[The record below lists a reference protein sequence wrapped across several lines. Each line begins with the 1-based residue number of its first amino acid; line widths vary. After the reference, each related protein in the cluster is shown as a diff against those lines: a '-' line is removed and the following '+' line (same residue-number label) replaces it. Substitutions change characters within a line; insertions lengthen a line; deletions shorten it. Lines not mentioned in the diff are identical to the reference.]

1 MVVWL
6 SKQARTVALFNCNR
20 MIAYGK
26 DPPPDDEVAP
36 TIDIENT
43 RAYFFY
49 ACRFGEPKR

>member
-1 MVVWL
+1 
-6 SKQARTVALFNCNR
+6 

-26 DPPPDDEVAP
+26 DPPPDNEIAP

-49 ACRFGEPKR
+49 ACRFGEPKRQVDITSAWLDRV